1 MLAPKQGSCG
11 HLVLWI
17 LYEFQI
23 VSLVFPVSCE
33 RPRLDIT
40 FLAFHSCWLCF
51 LCGFWLLPA
60 DFLYGICSSC
70 LGTHHHG
77 HILFQTKVENTDPR
91 SLCLSKCL
99 QEFKHRPKMS
109 GEEFK
114 RERLI
119 FGLDFC
125 FLACPICCSLL
136 SILLDC
142 YMLLSELLLG
152 VFGGL
157 WVTQAMEEVQ
167 HSQPSQRLFP
177 SDWVVGFYPCLLFS
191 VSEPRWCFCSP
202 LPGSLLPSSHCGLV
216 VCLDCL
222 VLISWHGWNALSI

>member
-1 MLAPKQGSCG
+1 MRDPVWASPSLPSIHTDSVSFVDFGCCQLASCM
-11 HLVLWI
+11 
-17 LYEFQI
+17 E
-23 VSLVFPVSCE
+23 S
-33 RPRLDIT
+33 
-40 FLAFHSCWLCF
+40 
-51 LCGFWLLPA
+51 
-60 DFLYGICSSC
+60 CSSC

-177 SDWVVGFYPCLLFS
+177 SDWVVGFYPCLLFN
-191 VSEPRWCFCSP
+191 
-202 LPGSLLPSSHCGLV
+202 GSG
-216 VCLDCL
+216 
-222 VLISWHGWNALSI
+222 A